1 MPAAS
6 PTLEGFRA
14 AFRRPSITF
23 AEIAWRWTVGAV
35 AWALFIFSFIE
46 YLDTLPVSYADATLL
61 HTGRPLLVGRAI
73 SHILRGSLNR
83 AVFTMLIEAIALSLL
98 WIIVAS
104 IGRSATVRTLITYFA
119 GSDNASTAKNAS
131 DRFGENRDSIR
142 PCRFR
147 GLLTLNFLRVAAA
160 LAALLAFAGA
170 AILAS
175 FVSSD
180 KNPQPGLA
188 FAIFMPFAGVILTVW
203 SMLNWLL
210 SLASIFAIRDGADA
224 LDALSAAVTFFRDRL
239 GAVFAVTTWTGI
251 AHLIALSI
259 AGTAAS
265 FPLAFIQLVPP
276 RLVIATIILVALA
289 YFAFADWL
297 YIARLAG
304 YVCIAEM
311 PETVAMPATLPAPS
325 SADPPAPPQSAVD
338 PEEPILSDLPNLALG
353 T

>member
-1 MPAAS
+1 MSVS

-35 AWALFIFSFIE
+35 AWALFLFSFIE
-46 YLDTLPVSYADATLL
+46 YLDTLPVTHADATLL
-61 HTGRPLLVGRAI
+61 HTGQPLLVGRAF

-83 AVFTMLIEAIALSLL
+83 AVFTTLIEAIALASL

-104 IGRSATVRTLITYFA
+104 VGRAATVRTLIAYFA
-119 GSDNASTAKNAS
+119 GSDNATTANNAS
-131 DRFGENRDSIR
+131 NRFGENRDSIR
-142 PCRFR
+142 PRSFR
-147 GLLTLNFLRVAAA
+147 ALITLNFLRVAAA

-188 FAIFMPFAGVILTVW
+188 FTVFLPFAGLILTVW
-203 SMLNWLL
+203 STLNWLL
-210 SLASIFAIRDGADA
+210 SIASIFPTRDGADA
-224 LDALSAAVTFFRDRL
+224 LDALSAAVTFFRDSV
-239 GAVFAVTTWTGI
+239 GPVFAVTTWTGI

-259 AGTAAS
+259 AGTAIS
-265 FPLAFIQLVPP
+265 LPLAFIQFVPP
-276 RLVIATIILVALA
+276 HLIIAAIGILALV

-297 YIARLAG
+297 YVARLAG
-304 YVCIAEM
+304 YVRIAEM
-311 PETVAMPATLPAPS
+311 LDAPDIPAPLPAP
-325 SADPPAPPQSAVD
+325 PPPSQSGQQSAID
-338 PEEPILSDLPNLALG
+338 RDEPILSDLPNLALEM
-353 T
+353 